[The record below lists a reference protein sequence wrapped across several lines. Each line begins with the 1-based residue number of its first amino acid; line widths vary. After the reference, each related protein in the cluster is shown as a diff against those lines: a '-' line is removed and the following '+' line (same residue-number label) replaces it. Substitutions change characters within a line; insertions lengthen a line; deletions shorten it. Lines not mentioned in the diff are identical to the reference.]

1 MIKHFGTCCENLV
14 EYAPVHVSI
23 VGSLLIDGEFCAYQ
37 WLLQKSFLI
46 VSKMRDGKAIYEG
59 EGVKTILTND
69 GMTIGTYIKFPSLVR
84 SGTCKVCL
92 ESAKG

>member
-1 MIKHFGTCCENLV
+1 
-14 EYAPVHVSI
+14 
-23 VGSLLIDGEFCAYQ
+23 
-37 WLLQKSFLI
+37 
-46 VSKMRDGKAIYEG
+46 MRDGKAIYEG

>member
-1 MIKHFGTCCENLV
+1 
-14 EYAPVHVSI
+14 
-23 VGSLLIDGEFCAYQ
+23 
-37 WLLQKSFLI
+37 
-46 VSKMRDGKAIYEG
+46 MRDGKAIYEG

-92 ESAKG
+92 ESAKGWNVNKNWFDYTSRFARL